1 MVIWNWIFL
10 KRKLAQEQHK
20 SLKQFRVR
28 DFNECVLSGPY
39 WSTRA
44 NKPTHRSLKKNLMA
58 DLMRPYETFGQIL
71 CPISMTFKVSLK
83 AEKMSHICRHIWWH
97 LTTFKETLKVITR
110 WTLRKPKVTYM
121 WHIWRHT
128 CDIYMTFKVT
138 LKVTLQYCLC
148 HINVNI
154 YVDIYVT

>member
-1 MVIWNWIFL
+1 M
-10 KRKLAQEQHK
+10 KLAGLL
-20 SLKQFRVR
+20 SSKQ
-28 DFNECVLSGPY
+28 DKN
-39 WSTRA
+39 
-44 NKPTHRSLKKNLMA
+44 HRSLKKNLMA

-71 CPISMTFKVSLK
+71 CPILMTFKVYLK
-83 AEKMSHICRHIWWH
+83 DEIMSHICWHIWGH

-138 LKVTLQYCLC
+138 LKVTLECSRFWTFHLFFTYSSLEDK
-148 HINVNI
+148 IN
-154 YVDIYVT
+154 YVKAQFKWRGFTYFAKISEAS

>member
-1 MVIWNWIFL
+1 MHNLVIVYSTMTISERARVL
-10 KRKLAQEQHK
+10 KALLVTKLE
-20 SLKQFRVR
+20 S
-28 DFNECVLSGPY
+28 
-39 WSTRA
+39 
-44 NKPTHRSLKKNLMA
+44 HRSLKKNLMA